1 MVDRK
6 RTFPIINDFSHVD
19 TRWDTDTFL
28 EKRNAYDANDNV
40 EYQGW
45 AQPGTATNA
54 TGWHIVKHTWSAG
67 TVSGFNLTRTRQ
79 ASDQVKF
86 DKAWDSRATYFS

>member
-1 MVDRK
+1 MA
-6 RTFPIINDFSHVD
+6 
-19 TRWDTDTFL
+19 TRPFTVIKDLSYVEPNWDADTFF

-45 AQPGTATNA
+45 AQPGSAA
-54 TGWHIVKHTWSAG
+54 SDAKWHIVKHTWAAG
-67 TVSGFNLTRTRQ
+67 SVAGFNLTRTQQ

-86 DKAWDSRATYFS
+86 DKVWDSRATYF

>member
-6 RTFPIINDFSHVD
+6 TTFPIINDFSHVD
-19 TRWDTDTFL
+19 TDWDTDTFL
-28 EKRNAYDANDNV
+28 EKRNAYDANDNI

-45 AQPGTATNA
+45 AQPGADA
-54 TGWHIVKHTWSAG
+54 GELKWHIVKHTWVAG
-67 TVSGFNLTRTRQ
+67 NVSGFNLTHTRQ

-86 DKAWDSRATYFS
+86 DKEWDERATYF